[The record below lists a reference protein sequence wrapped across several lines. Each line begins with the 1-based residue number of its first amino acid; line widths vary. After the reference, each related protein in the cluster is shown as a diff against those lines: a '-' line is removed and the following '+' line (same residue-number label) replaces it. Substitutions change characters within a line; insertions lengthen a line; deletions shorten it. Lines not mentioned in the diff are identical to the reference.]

1 MIENE
6 VQTKLKQWNP
16 NNFSP
21 KSPLRNQ
28 IYYEHF
34 IRNSHKY
41 AELISFLK
49 FYPDI
54 YYDMIK
60 PLGKG
65 GLIFDD
71 YQRMMLRIL
80 ARHPEGYLCIPRRVW

>member
-1 MIENE
+1 MKDRE
-6 VQTKLKQWNP
+6 VKTKMQQWNP

-49 FYPDI
+49 F
-54 YYDMIK
+54 
-60 PLGKG
+60 
-65 GLIFDD
+65 
-71 YQRMMLRIL
+71 
-80 ARHPEGYLCIPRRVW
+80 